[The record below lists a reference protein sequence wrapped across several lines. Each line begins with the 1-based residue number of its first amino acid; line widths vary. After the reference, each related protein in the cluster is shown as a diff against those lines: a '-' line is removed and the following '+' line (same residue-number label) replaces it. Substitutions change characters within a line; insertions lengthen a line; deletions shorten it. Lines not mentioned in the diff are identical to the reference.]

1 MWAYETTFY
10 QIYPLGF
17 CGASGAK
24 TPRPLPEDEL
34 AQAANA
40 APNPDAPIMK
50 VAHGPTTCQELGVGH
65 CAHQPAARV
74 R

>member
-17 CGASGAK
+17 CGA
-24 TPRPLPEDEL
+24 PRVKRRARCPRDEL

-40 APNPDAPIMK
+40 APTPMRPS
-50 VAHGPTTCQELGVGH
+50 
-65 CAHQPAARV
+65 
-74 R
+74 